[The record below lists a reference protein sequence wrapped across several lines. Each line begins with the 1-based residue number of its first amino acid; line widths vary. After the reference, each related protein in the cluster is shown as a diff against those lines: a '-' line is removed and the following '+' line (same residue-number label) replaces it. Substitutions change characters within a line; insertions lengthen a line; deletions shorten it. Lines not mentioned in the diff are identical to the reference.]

1 MSTASVVEYFG
12 FHRQVLFLCHTGR
25 SRVIQFLQL
34 RDGILDVTQQHV
46 CHVAA
51 ESLTDN
57 DTHHYIIFQF
67 GRQCIGGYHPTVL

>member
-34 RDGILDVTQQHV
+34 RDGILNVAQQHV

-51 ESLTDN
+51 ESLANSDA
-57 DTHHYIIFQF
+57 HYDVVFQ
-67 GRQCIGGYHPTVL
+67 L

>member
-12 FHRQVLFLCHTGR
+12 FHRQVLLLRGNVI
-25 SRVIQFLQL
+25 SWVIQFLQL

-51 ESLTDN
+51 ESLANN
-57 DTHHYIIFQF
+57 DAHYDVVFQ
-67 GRQCIGGYHPTVL
+67 L

>member
-46 CHVAA
+46 CRVVTACPAGHT
-51 ESLTDN
+51 E
-57 DTHHYIIFQF
+57 YIWQLLHIPVSNT
-67 GRQCIGGYHPTVL
+67 R

>member
-51 ESLTDN
+51 ESLADN
-57 DTHHYIIFQF
+57 DTHNDVVFQF
-67 GRQCIGGYHPTVL
+67 